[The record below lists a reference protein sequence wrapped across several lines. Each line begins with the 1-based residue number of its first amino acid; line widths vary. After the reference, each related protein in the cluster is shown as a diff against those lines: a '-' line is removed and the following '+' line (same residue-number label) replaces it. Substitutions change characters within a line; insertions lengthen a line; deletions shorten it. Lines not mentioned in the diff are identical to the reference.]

1 MEPSLIRWEKCKPVQ
16 ERIQAVAEEDAVR
29 RWSFVPFVLS
39 LTMMSASCAL
49 APPGFTPPDSQTLT
63 LSPAAAS
70 VRVGSGQPFTPSV
83 AGKTWTWSVNG
94 IAGGNATLG
103 TIDVDGNYN
112 APALLPTPNS
122 ITIAAAEAGKPS
134 VTASSAVTLLNPI
147 PVVTG
152 ISPPQVN
159 MGQFTLT
166 ITGSEF
172 VNGATVYFGGTI
184 LATTF
189 VSSTQLTASGT
200 AIPAQVGAVAVEVVN
215 PEPGSI
221 GSNNMNA
228 EVVGSIVVAADVA
241 DRFLEQTTFGPTP
254 ALITQVQYSGLPG
267 FLTAQF
273 ALPITKYPL
282 PAQGETGLGAVQQRF
297 FVQNLTAPDQLRQRV
312 AFALSQIFVIGGNK
326 IGDPTGYTNYLQ
338 LLANDSFTNYRQIM
352 QDVTL
357 SPAMGDWLD
366 MVNNG
371 KPNVSKG
378 DHANENYAREFMQLF
393 TVGTA
398 ELNPDGSYQLDS
410 GGSQIPTYTQDT
422 VEAFALAY
430 TGWTYP
436 LAPGATQQ
444 TYNPAYWT
452 GPMAAVDSNHD
463 TSAKQLLVYPGV
475 SGGGMLPAGQS
486 ATQDLQGAM
495 DNVFNH
501 PNVGPFVSSELI
513 QHLVTSNPSPAYI
526 QRVASVFD
534 NNGSGVRGDMK
545 AVITAILMD
554 PEARRGDDPATAV
567 GTDGHLQEPILYMTG
582 LLRAFGATSDGSNL
596 AFYGS
601 GMGQEALYA
610 PSVFNFY
617 SPSYVIPGT
626 TMYGPEFQI
635 LTTAT
640 SLNRVNWVNSFVL
653 GSIGSGTTVDFSS
666 YATQAANPNA
676 LLGSLNTLMLHGSM
690 SSDMQSAILTAM
702 QAVPASSKQGL
713 QQAQAAIYLIGTSSQ
728 YQVQH

>member
-1 MEPSLIRWEKCKPVQ
+1 
-16 ERIQAVAEEDAVR
+16 VR
-29 RWSFVPFVLS
+29 RWSFAPVVLS
-39 LTMMSASCAL
+39 LAMMSASCAL

-63 LSPAAAS
+63 ISPAFAS
-70 VRVGSGQPFTPSV
+70 VRAGSTQTFTPSMT
-83 AGKTWTWSVNG
+83 GKSWTWSVNG

-103 TIDVDGNYN
+103 TIDANGNYS
-112 APALLPTPNS
+112 APALLPTPNT
-122 ITIAAAEAGKPS
+122 ITIEAAEAAKPS
-134 VTASSAVTLLNPI
+134 VTASSAVRLLNPI
-147 PVVTG
+147 PAVTG
-152 ISPPQVN
+152 ISPPQANV
-159 MGQFTLT
+159 GTFTLT

-172 VNGATVYFGGTI
+172 VNGATVSFGGTT
-184 LATTF
+184 LTTTF
-189 VSSTQLTASGT
+189 VSSAQLTASGT
-200 AIPAQVGAVAVEVVN
+200 ATSAQVGAVAVEVVN
-215 PEPGSI
+215 PDPGSI

-228 EVVGSIVVAADVA
+228 EVVGGIAVAANIA

-254 ALITQVQYSGLPG
+254 ALITQVQYSGLQV
-267 FLTAQF
+267 FLTALF
-273 ALPITKYPL
+273 ALPITKYPP

-297 FVQNLTAPDQLRQRV
+297 FVQNPTARDQLRQRV

-326 IGDPTGYTNYLQ
+326 VTDPTGYTNYLQ
-338 LLANDSFTNYRQIM
+338 LLANDSFTNYRTIM

-393 TVGTA
+393 TIGTS
-398 ELNPDGSYQLDS
+398 ELNPDGSYLLDS
-410 GGSQIPTYTQDT
+410 GGNQIPTYTQST

-444 TYNPAYWT
+444 TYNPPYWT
-452 GPMAAVDSNHD
+452 GSMVAVDSNHD
-463 TSAKQLLVYPGV
+463 TTAKQLLIYPGA
-475 SGGGMLPAGQS
+475 SGGGLLAAGQS
-486 ATQDLQGAM
+486 ATQDLQRAL

-501 PNVGPFVSSELI
+501 PNVGPFVSNELI
-513 QHLVTSNPSPAYI
+513 QHLVTSNPSPPYV

-596 AFYGS
+596 AYDGS
-601 GMGQEALYA
+601 GMGQEALYS

-617 SPSYVIPGT
+617 SPRYVIPGS

-640 SLNRVNWVNSFVL
+640 SLNRVNWVNSFVF

-666 YATQAANPNA
+666 YATQASNPSA

-702 QAVPASSKQGL
+702 QAAPAGSKQDM

-728 YQVQH
+728 YRVQH

>member
-1 MEPSLIRWEKCKPVQ
+1 M
-16 ERIQAVAEEDAVR
+16 R
-29 RWSFVPFVLS
+29 RWSFAAVVLAM
-39 LTMMSASCAL
+39 TSASCAL
-49 APPGFTPPDSQTLT
+49 TPPGFTNPDTQTLT
-63 LSPAAAS
+63 LSPAEAA
-70 VRVGSGQPFTPSV
+70 VRVGSAQPFAPSV
-83 AGKTWTWSVNG
+83 AGKSWTWSVNG

-103 TIDVDGNYN
+103 TIDANGNYS
-112 APALLPTPNS
+112 APAVLPTPNT
-122 ITIAAAEAGKPS
+122 ITITAAETAKPS
-134 VTASSAVTLLNPI
+134 ETASSAVTLLNPI

-152 ISPPQVN
+152 ISPLQVN
-159 MGQFTLT
+159 VGTFTLT

-172 VNGATVYFGGTI
+172 VNGATVSFGGTT
-184 LATTF
+184 LTTSF

-200 AIPAQVGAVAVEVVN
+200 ATPAQVGAVTVAVMN
-215 PEPGSI
+215 PDPGAI
-221 GSNNMNA
+221 GSNDMNA
-228 EVVGSIVVAADVA
+228 QVVGTISVAANVA
-241 DRFLEQTTFGPTP
+241 DRFLEQTTFGPTT
-254 ALITQVQYSGLPG
+254 ALITQVQYSGLQG
-267 FLTAQF
+267 FLTAQY

-282 PAQGETGLGAVQQRF
+282 PASGESGLGAVQQRF
-297 FVQNLTAPDQLRQRV
+297 FVQNLTAQDQLRQRV
-312 AFALSQIFVIGGNK
+312 AFALSQIFVVGGAK
-326 IGDPTGYTNYLQ
+326 VTDPTGYTNYLQ
-338 LLANDSFTNYRQIM
+338 LLENDAFTNYRQIM

-371 KPNVSKG
+371 KPNTSKG

-393 TVGTA
+393 TIGTSQ
-398 ELNPDGSYQLDS
+398 LNPNGTYQLDS
-410 GGSQIPTYTQDT
+410 GGNQIATYTQNT

-436 LAPGATQQ
+436 PAPGATQQ

-452 GPMAAVDSNHD
+452 GPMVAVDSNHD
-463 TSAKQLLVYPGV
+463 TTAKQLLVYSGV
-475 SGGGMLPAGQS
+475 SGGGMLPAGGS
-486 ATQDLQGAM
+486 AAQDLQGAL

-501 PNVGPFVSSELI
+501 PNVGPFVSNELI

-534 NNGSGVRGDMK
+534 DNGSGVRGDMK

-582 LLRAFGATSDGSNL
+582 ILRAFGAASDGSNL
-596 AFYGS
+596 AYYGS

-640 SLNRVNWVNSFVL
+640 SLNRVNWTNSFVF
-653 GSIGSGTTVDFSS
+653 GSIGSGTTVSFSG
-666 YATQAANPNA
+666 YATQAPNPSA

-690 SSDMQSAILTAM
+690 SSDMQSSILTAM
-702 QAVPASSKQGL
+702 QAVPAGSKQGL
-713 QQAQAAIYLIGTSSQ
+713 QQAQMAIYLIGTSSQ

>member
-1 MEPSLIRWEKCKPVQ
+1 
-16 ERIQAVAEEDAVR
+16 VR
-29 RWSFVPFVLS
+29 RWSLALVVLS
-39 LTMMSASCAL
+39 LAMMSASCAL
-49 APPGFTPPDSQTLT
+49 APTGFTSPDTQTLA
-63 LSPAAAS
+63 LSPAEAS
-70 VRVGSGQPFTPSV
+70 VRVGSAQPFAPSL
-83 AGKTWTWSVNG
+83 AGKLWTWSVNG

-103 TIDVDGNYN
+103 TIDANGNYS
-112 APALLPTPNS
+112 APAVLPTPNT
-122 ITIAAAEAGKPS
+122 ITVTAAETAKPS
-134 VTASSAVTLLNPI
+134 ETASSAVTLLNPI

-152 ISPPQVN
+152 ISPPQVHV
-159 MGQFTLT
+159 GAFTLT
-166 ITGSEF
+166 ISGSEF
-172 VNGATVYFGGTI
+172 VNGASVSFGGTA
-184 LATTF
+184 LATSF

-200 AIPAQVGAVAVEVVN
+200 AAPAQVGAVTVDVMN
-215 PEPGSI
+215 PDPGAI

-228 EVVGSIVVAADVA
+228 QVVGTISVAANVA
-241 DRFLEQTTFGPTP
+241 DRFLEQTTFGPTTP
-254 ALITQVQYSGLPG
+254 LITQVQYSGLQG
-267 FLTAQF
+267 FLTAQY
-273 ALPITKYPL
+273 ALPITQYPL
-282 PAQGETGLGAVQQRF
+282 PASGESGLGAVQQRF
-297 FVQNLTAPDQLRQRV
+297 FVQNLTAEDQLRQRV
-312 AFALSQIFVIGGNK
+312 AFALSQIFVIGGAK
-326 IGDPTGYTNYLQ
+326 VTDPTGYTNYLQ
-338 LLANDSFTNYRQIM
+338 LLENDAFTNYRQIM

-371 KPNVSKG
+371 KPNTSQG

-393 TVGTA
+393 TIGTA
-398 ELNPDGSYQLDS
+398 QLNPDGSYQLDS
-410 GGSQIPTYTQDT
+410 GGNQIPTYTQNT

-436 LAPGATQQ
+436 LAPGATQR

-452 GPMAAVDSNHD
+452 GPMVAVDSNHD
-463 TSAKQLLVYPGV
+463 TTAKQLLVYPGV

-486 ATQDLQGAM
+486 AVQDLQGAL

-501 PNVGPFVSSELI
+501 PNVGPFVSNQLI

-526 QRVASVFD
+526 QRVASVFND
-534 NNGSGVRGDMK
+534 NGSGVRGDMK
-545 AVITAILMD
+545 ALITAVLID
-554 PEARRGDDPATAV
+554 PEARRGDDPASAV

-596 AFYGS
+596 AYYGS

-626 TMYGPEFQI
+626 TIYGPEFQI

-640 SLNRVNWVNSFVL
+640 SLNRVNWTNSYVF
-653 GSIGSGTTVDFSS
+653 GSIGPGTTVSFSN
-666 YATQAANPNA
+666 YATQASQPSA
-676 LLGSLNTLMLHGSM
+676 LLSSLNTLMLHGSM

-702 QAVPASSKQGL
+702 QSVPSGSKQGL
-713 QQAQAAIYLIGTSSQ
+713 QQAQMAIYLVGTSSQ

>member
-1 MEPSLIRWEKCKPVQ
+1 
-16 ERIQAVAEEDAVR
+16 VR
-29 RWSFVPFVLS
+29 RWSFAVVVLS
-39 LTMMSASCAL
+39 LAIMSASCAL
-49 APPGFTPPDSQTLT
+49 APTGFTSPDTQTLT
-63 LSPAAAS
+63 LSPAEAS
-70 VRVGSGQPFTPSV
+70 VRVGSAQPFAPSL
-83 AGKTWTWSVNG
+83 AGKSWTWSVNG

-103 TIDVDGNYN
+103 TIDANGNYN
-112 APALLPTPNS
+112 APAVLPTPNT
-122 ITIAAAEAGKPS
+122 ITVTAAETAKPS
-134 VTASSAVTLLNPI
+134 ETASSAVTLLNPI

-159 MGQFTLT
+159 VGNFTLT
-166 ITGSEF
+166 ISGSEF
-172 VNGATVYFGGTI
+172 VNGAIVSFGGTA
-184 LATTF
+184 LTTSF

-200 AIPAQVGAVAVEVVN
+200 AAPAQVGAVTVDVMN
-215 PEPGSI
+215 PDPGAI

-228 EVVGSIVVAADVA
+228 EVVGTISVAANVA
-241 DRFLEQTTFGPTP
+241 DRFLEQSTFGPTT
-254 ALITQVQYSGLPG
+254 ALITQVQYSGLQG
-267 FLTAQF
+267 FLMAQYV
-273 ALPITKYPL
+273 LPITKYPL
-282 PAQGETGLGAVQQRF
+282 PASGESGLGAVQQRF
-297 FVQNLTAPDQLRQRV
+297 FVQNLTAQDQLRQRV
-312 AFALSQIFVIGGNK
+312 AFALSQIFVIGGAK
-326 IGDPTGYTNYLQ
+326 VTDPTGYTNYLQ
-338 LLANDSFTNYRQIM
+338 LLGNDAFTNYRQIM

-371 KPNVSKG
+371 KPNTSQG

-393 TVGTA
+393 TIGTSQ
-398 ELNPDGSYQLDS
+398 LNPDGTYQLDS
-410 GGSQIPTYTQDT
+410 GGNQIPTYTQNT

-436 LAPGATQQ
+436 LAPGTTQR

-452 GPMAAVDSNHD
+452 GPMVAVDSNHD
-463 TSAKQLLVYPGV
+463 TTAKQLLVYPGV

-486 ATQDLQGAM
+486 AAQDLQGAL

-501 PNVGPFVSSELI
+501 PNVGPFVSNELI

-526 QRVASVFD
+526 QRVASVFND
-534 NNGSGVRGDMK
+534 NGSGVRGDMK
-545 AVITAILMD
+545 ALITAVLMD
-554 PEARRGDDPATAV
+554 PEARRGDDPASAV

-582 LLRAFGATSDGSNL
+582 LLRGFGAASDGSNL
-596 AFYGS
+596 AYYGS

-640 SLNRVNWVNSFVL
+640 SLNRVNWTNSYVF
-653 GSIGSGTTVDFSS
+653 GSIGSGTTVSFSN
-666 YATQAANPNA
+666 YATQASNPSA

-690 SSDMQSAILTAM
+690 SSDMQSAILTAV
-702 QAVPASSKQGL
+702 QAVPAGSKQGL
-713 QQAQAAIYLIGTSSQ
+713 QQAQMAIYLIGTSSQ

>member
-1 MEPSLIRWEKCKPVQ
+1 
-16 ERIQAVAEEDAVR
+16 VR
-29 RWSFVPFVLS
+29 RWSLALVVLS
-39 LTMMSASCAL
+39 LAMMSASCAL
-49 APPGFTPPDSQTLT
+49 APTGFTSPDTQTLA
-63 LSPAAAS
+63 LSPAEAS
-70 VRVGSGQPFTPSV
+70 VRVGSAQPFAPSL
-83 AGKTWTWSVNG
+83 AGKLWTWSVNG

-103 TIDVDGNYN
+103 TIDANGNYS
-112 APALLPTPNS
+112 APAVLPTPNT
-122 ITIAAAEAGKPS
+122 ITVTAAETAKPS
-134 VTASSAVTLLNPI
+134 ETASSAVTLLNPI

-152 ISPPQVN
+152 ISPPQVHV
-159 MGQFTLT
+159 GAFTLT
-166 ITGSEF
+166 ISGSEF
-172 VNGATVYFGGTI
+172 VNGASVSFGGTA
-184 LATTF
+184 LATSF

-200 AIPAQVGAVAVEVVN
+200 AAPAQVGAVTVHVMN
-215 PEPGSI
+215 PDPGAI

-228 EVVGSIVVAADVA
+228 QVVGTISVAANVA
-241 DRFLEQTTFGPTP
+241 DRFLEQTTFGPTTP
-254 ALITQVQYSGLPG
+254 LITQVQYSGLQG
-267 FLTAQF
+267 FLTAQY

-282 PAQGETGLGAVQQRF
+282 PASGESGLGAVQQRF
-297 FVQNLTAPDQLRQRV
+297 FVQNLTAEDQLRQRV
-312 AFALSQIFVIGGNK
+312 AFALSQIFVIGGAK
-326 IGDPTGYTNYLQ
+326 VTDPTGYTNYLQ
-338 LLANDSFTNYRQIM
+338 LLENDAFTNYRQIM

-371 KPNVSKG
+371 KPNTNQG

-393 TVGTA
+393 TIGTA
-398 ELNPDGSYQLDS
+398 QLNPDGSYQLDS
-410 GGSQIPTYTQDT
+410 GGNQIPTYTQNT

-436 LAPGATQQ
+436 LAPGATQR

-452 GPMAAVDSNHD
+452 GPMVAVDSNHD
-463 TSAKQLLVYPGV
+463 TTAKQLLVYPGV

-486 ATQDLQGAM
+486 AVQDLQGAL

-501 PNVGPFVSSELI
+501 PNVGPFVSNQLI

-526 QRVASVFD
+526 QRVASVFND
-534 NNGSGVRGDMK
+534 NGSGVRGDMK
-545 AVITAILMD
+545 ALITAVLID
-554 PEARRGDDPATAV
+554 PEARRGDDPASAV

-596 AFYGS
+596 AYYGS

-626 TMYGPEFQI
+626 TIYGPEFQI

-640 SLNRVNWVNSFVL
+640 SLNRVNWTNSYVF
-653 GSIGSGTTVDFSS
+653 GSIGPGTTVSFSN
-666 YATQAANPNA
+666 YATQASQPSA
-676 LLGSLNTLMLHGSM
+676 LLSSLNTLMLHGSM

-702 QAVPASSKQGL
+702 QSVPSGSKQGL
-713 QQAQAAIYLIGTSSQ
+713 QQAQMAIYLVGTSSQ

>member
-1 MEPSLIRWEKCKPVQ
+1 M
-16 ERIQAVAEEDAVR
+16 R
-29 RWSFVPFVLS
+29 RWSLAPVVLA
-39 LTMMSASCAL
+39 LAMMSASCAL
-49 APPGFTPPDSQTLT
+49 TPPGFTPPESQTLT
-63 LSPAAAS
+63 LSPAVAS
-70 VRVGSGQPFTPSV
+70 VRVGSAQPFTPSV
-83 AGKTWTWSVNG
+83 AGKSWTWSVNG

-103 TIDVDGNYN
+103 TIDANGNYS
-112 APALLPTPNS
+112 APALLPAPNTIS
-122 ITIAAAEAGKPS
+122 ITAAEAGKPS
-134 VTASSAVTLLNPI
+134 ENASSAVTLLNPI
-147 PVVTG
+147 PMVTG

-159 MGQFTLT
+159 VGSFTLT
-166 ITGSEF
+166 ITGSDF
-172 VNGATVYFGGTI
+172 VNGATVSFGGTP

-189 VSSTQLTASGT
+189 VSSTQLTASGM
-200 AIPAQVGAVAVEVVN
+200 ASAAQVGTVAVEVMN
-215 PEPGSI
+215 PDPGSI
-221 GSNNMNA
+221 GSNSISA
-228 EVVGSIVVAADVA
+228 LVVGTISVAANVA

-254 ALITQVQYSGLPG
+254 ALITQVQYSGLQG

-273 ALPITKYPL
+273 ALPVTKYPL
-282 PAQGETGLGAVQQRF
+282 PASGETGLGAVQQRF
-297 FVQNLTAPDQLRQRV
+297 FVQNLTAQDQLRQRV

-326 IGDPTGYTNYLQ
+326 VTDPTGYTNYLQ

-393 TVGTA
+393 TIGTS
-398 ELNPDGSYQLDS
+398 ELNPDGSFQLDS
-410 GGSQIPTYTQDT
+410 GGNQIPTYTQST

-444 TYNPAYWT
+444 TYNPQYWT
-452 GPMAAVDSNHD
+452 GPMVAVDSNHD
-463 TSAKQLLVYPGV
+463 TTAKQLLVYSGA

-486 ATQDLQGAM
+486 ATQDLQGAL

-501 PNVGPFVSSELI
+501 PNVGPFVSRELI
-513 QHLVTSNPSPAYI
+513 QHLVTSNPSPGYI
-526 QRVASVFD
+526 ERVASVFD
-534 NNGSGVRGDMK
+534 NNGSGLRGDMK

-582 LLRAFGATSDGSNL
+582 LLREFGATSDGSNL
-596 AFYGS
+596 AYYGS
-601 GMGQEALYA
+601 NMGQEALFS

-640 SLNRVNWVNSFVL
+640 SLNRVNWVSSFVF
-653 GSIGSGTTVDFSS
+653 GSLGSGTTVDFSS
-666 YATQAANPNA
+666 YATQAANPTA

-702 QAVPASSKQGL
+702 QAVPAGSKQGL

>member
-1 MEPSLIRWEKCKPVQ
+1 
-16 ERIQAVAEEDAVR
+16 VR
-29 RWSFVPFVLS
+29 RWSLALVVLS
-39 LTMMSASCAL
+39 LAMMSASCAL
-49 APPGFTPPDSQTLT
+49 APTGFTSPDTQTLA
-63 LSPAAAS
+63 LSPAEAS
-70 VRVGSGQPFTPSV
+70 VRVGSAQPFAPSL
-83 AGKTWTWSVNG
+83 AGKLWTWSVNG

-103 TIDVDGNYN
+103 TIDANGNYS
-112 APALLPTPNS
+112 APAVLPTPNT
-122 ITIAAAEAGKPS
+122 ITVTAAETAKPS
-134 VTASSAVTLLNPI
+134 ETASSAVTLLNPI

-152 ISPPQVN
+152 ISPPQVHV
-159 MGQFTLT
+159 GAFTLT
-166 ITGSEF
+166 ISGSEF
-172 VNGATVYFGGTI
+172 VNGASVSFGGTA
-184 LATTF
+184 LATSF

-200 AIPAQVGAVAVEVVN
+200 AAPAQVGAVTVDVMN
-215 PEPGSI
+215 PDPGAI

-228 EVVGSIVVAADVA
+228 QVVGTISVAANVA
-241 DRFLEQTTFGPTP
+241 DRFLEQTTFGPTTP
-254 ALITQVQYSGLPG
+254 LITQVQYSGLQG
-267 FLTAQF
+267 FLTAQY
-273 ALPITKYPL
+273 ALPITQYPL
-282 PAQGETGLGAVQQRF
+282 PASGESGLGAVQQRF
-297 FVQNLTAPDQLRQRV
+297 FVQNLTAEDQLRQRV
-312 AFALSQIFVIGGNK
+312 AFALSQIFVIGGAK
-326 IGDPTGYTNYLQ
+326 VTDPTGYTNYLQ
-338 LLANDSFTNYRQIM
+338 LLENDAFTNYRQIM

-371 KPNVSKG
+371 KPNTNQG

-393 TVGTA
+393 TIGTA
-398 ELNPDGSYQLDS
+398 QLNPDGSYQLDS
-410 GGSQIPTYTQDT
+410 GGNQIPTYTQNT

-436 LAPGATQQ
+436 LAPGATQR

-452 GPMAAVDSNHD
+452 GPMVAVDSNHD
-463 TSAKQLLVYPGV
+463 TTAKQLLVYPGV

-486 ATQDLQGAM
+486 AVQDLQGAL

-501 PNVGPFVSSELI
+501 PNVGPFVSNQLI

-526 QRVASVFD
+526 QRVASVFND
-534 NNGSGVRGDMK
+534 NGSGVRGDMK
-545 AVITAILMD
+545 ALITAVLID
-554 PEARRGDDPATAV
+554 PEARRGDDPASAV

-596 AFYGS
+596 AYYGS

-626 TMYGPEFQI
+626 TIYGPEFQI

-640 SLNRVNWVNSFVL
+640 SLNRVNWTNSYVF
-653 GSIGSGTTVDFSS
+653 GSIGPGTTVSFSN
-666 YATQAANPNA
+666 YATQASQPSA
-676 LLGSLNTLMLHGSM
+676 LLSSLNTLMLHGSM

-702 QAVPASSKQGL
+702 QSVPSGSKQGL
-713 QQAQAAIYLIGTSSQ
+713 QQAQMAIYLVGTSSQ

>member
-1 MEPSLIRWEKCKPVQ
+1 
-16 ERIQAVAEEDAVR
+16 VR
-29 RWSFVPFVLS
+29 RWSLALVVLS
-39 LTMMSASCAL
+39 LAMMSASCAL
-49 APPGFTPPDSQTLT
+49 APTGFTSPDTQTLA
-63 LSPAAAS
+63 LSPAEAS
-70 VRVGSGQPFTPSV
+70 VRVGSAQPFAPSL
-83 AGKTWTWSVNG
+83 AGKLWTWSVNG

-103 TIDVDGNYN
+103 TIDANGNYS
-112 APALLPTPNS
+112 APAVLPTPNT
-122 ITIAAAEAGKPS
+122 ITVTAAETAKPS
-134 VTASSAVTLLNPI
+134 ETASSAVTLLNPI

-152 ISPPQVN
+152 ISPPQVHV
-159 MGQFTLT
+159 GAFTLT
-166 ITGSEF
+166 ISGSEF
-172 VNGATVYFGGTI
+172 VNGASVSFGGTA
-184 LATTF
+184 LATSF

-200 AIPAQVGAVAVEVVN
+200 AAPAQVGAVTVDVMN
-215 PEPGSI
+215 PDPGAI

-228 EVVGSIVVAADVA
+228 QVVGTISVAANVA
-241 DRFLEQTTFGPTP
+241 DRFLEQTTFGPTTP
-254 ALITQVQYSGLPG
+254 LITQVQYSGLQG
-267 FLTAQF
+267 FLTAQY

-282 PAQGETGLGAVQQRF
+282 PASGESGLGAVQQRF
-297 FVQNLTAPDQLRQRV
+297 FVQNLTAEDQLRQRV
-312 AFALSQIFVIGGNK
+312 AFALSQIFVIGGAK
-326 IGDPTGYTNYLQ
+326 VTDPTGYTNYLQ
-338 LLANDSFTNYRQIM
+338 LLENDAFTNYRQIM

-371 KPNVSKG
+371 KPNTNQG

-393 TVGTA
+393 TIGTA
-398 ELNPDGSYQLDS
+398 QLNPDGSYQLDS
-410 GGSQIPTYTQDT
+410 GGNQIPTYTQNT

-436 LAPGATQQ
+436 LAPGATQR

-452 GPMAAVDSNHD
+452 GPMVAVDSNHD
-463 TSAKQLLVYPGV
+463 TTAKQLLVYPGV

-486 ATQDLQGAM
+486 AVQDLQGAL

-501 PNVGPFVSSELI
+501 PNVGPFVSNQLI

-526 QRVASVFD
+526 QRVASVFND
-534 NNGSGVRGDMK
+534 NGSGVRGDMK
-545 AVITAILMD
+545 ALITAVLID
-554 PEARRGDDPATAV
+554 PEARRGDDPASAV

-596 AFYGS
+596 AYYGS

-626 TMYGPEFQI
+626 TIYGPEFQI

-640 SLNRVNWVNSFVL
+640 SLNRVNWTNSYVF
-653 GSIGSGTTVDFSS
+653 GSIGPGTTVSFSN
-666 YATQAANPNA
+666 YATQASQPSA
-676 LLGSLNTLMLHGSM
+676 LLSSLNTLMLHGSM

-702 QAVPASSKQGL
+702 QSVPSGSKQGL
-713 QQAQAAIYLIGTSSQ
+713 QQAQMAIYLVGTSSQ

>member
-1 MEPSLIRWEKCKPVQ
+1 
-16 ERIQAVAEEDAVR
+16 VR
-29 RWSFVPFVLS
+29 RWSLALVVLS
-39 LTMMSASCAL
+39 LAMMSASCAL
-49 APPGFTPPDSQTLT
+49 APTGFTSPDTQTLA
-63 LSPAAAS
+63 LSPAEAS
-70 VRVGSGQPFTPSV
+70 VRVGSAQPFAPSL
-83 AGKTWTWSVNG
+83 AGKLWTWSVNG

-103 TIDVDGNYN
+103 TIDANGNYS
-112 APALLPTPNS
+112 APAVLPTPNT
-122 ITIAAAEAGKPS
+122 ITVTAAETAKPS
-134 VTASSAVTLLNPI
+134 ETASSAVTLLNPI

-152 ISPPQVN
+152 ISPPQVHV
-159 MGQFTLT
+159 GAFTLT
-166 ITGSEF
+166 ISGSEF
-172 VNGATVYFGGTI
+172 VNGASVSFGGTA
-184 LATTF
+184 LATSF

-200 AIPAQVGAVAVEVVN
+200 AAPAQVGAVTVDVMN
-215 PEPGSI
+215 PDPGAI

-228 EVVGSIVVAADVA
+228 QVVGTISVAANVA
-241 DRFLEQTTFGPTP
+241 DRFLEQTTFGPTTP
-254 ALITQVQYSGLPG
+254 LITQVQYSGLQG
-267 FLTAQF
+267 FLTAQY

-282 PAQGETGLGAVQQRF
+282 PASGESGLGAVQQRF
-297 FVQNLTAPDQLRQRV
+297 FVQNLTAEDQLRQRV
-312 AFALSQIFVIGGNK
+312 AFALSQIFVIGGAK
-326 IGDPTGYTNYLQ
+326 VTDPTGYTNYLQ
-338 LLANDSFTNYRQIM
+338 LLENDAFTNYRQIM

-371 KPNVSKG
+371 KPNTSQG

-393 TVGTA
+393 TIGTA
-398 ELNPDGSYQLDS
+398 QLNPDGSYQLDS
-410 GGSQIPTYTQDT
+410 GGNQIPTYTQNT

-436 LAPGATQQ
+436 LAPGATQR

-452 GPMAAVDSNHD
+452 GPMVAVDSNHD
-463 TSAKQLLVYPGV
+463 TTAKQLLVYPGV

-486 ATQDLQGAM
+486 AVQDLQGAL

-501 PNVGPFVSSELI
+501 PNVGPFVSNQLI

-526 QRVASVFD
+526 QRVASVFND
-534 NNGSGVRGDMK
+534 NGAGVRGDMK
-545 AVITAILMD
+545 ALITAVLID
-554 PEARRGDDPATAV
+554 PEARRGDDPASAV

-596 AFYGS
+596 AYYGS

-626 TMYGPEFQI
+626 TIYGPEFQI

-640 SLNRVNWVNSFVL
+640 SLNRVNWTNSYVF
-653 GSIGSGTTVDFSS
+653 GSIGPGTTVSFSN
-666 YATQAANPNA
+666 YATQASQPSA
-676 LLGSLNTLMLHGSM
+676 LLSSLNTLMLHGSM

-702 QAVPASSKQGL
+702 QSVPSGSKQGL
-713 QQAQAAIYLIGTSSQ
+713 QQAQMAIYLVGTSSQ

>member
-1 MEPSLIRWEKCKPVQ
+1 
-16 ERIQAVAEEDAVR
+16 VR
-29 RWSFVPFVLS
+29 RWSFAAVVLAM
-39 LTMMSASCAL
+39 TSASCAL
-49 APPGFTPPDSQTLT
+49 TPPGFTNPDTQTLT
-63 LSPAAAS
+63 LSPAEAA
-70 VRVGSGQPFTPSV
+70 VRVGSAQPFAPSV
-83 AGKTWTWSVNG
+83 AGKSWTWSVNG

-103 TIDVDGNYN
+103 TIDANGNYS
-112 APALLPTPNS
+112 APAVLPTPNT
-122 ITIAAAEAGKPS
+122 ITITAAETAKPS
-134 VTASSAVTLLNPI
+134 ETASSAVTLLNPI

-152 ISPPQVN
+152 ISPLQVN
-159 MGQFTLT
+159 VGTFTLT

-172 VNGATVYFGGTI
+172 VNGATVSFGGTT
-184 LATTF
+184 LTTSF

-200 AIPAQVGAVAVEVVN
+200 ATPAQVGAVTVAVMN
-215 PEPGSI
+215 PDPGAI
-221 GSNNMNA
+221 GSNDMNA
-228 EVVGSIVVAADVA
+228 QVVGTISVAANVA
-241 DRFLEQTTFGPTP
+241 DRFLEQTTFGPTT
-254 ALITQVQYSGLPG
+254 ALITQVQYSGLQG
-267 FLTAQF
+267 FLTAQY

-282 PAQGETGLGAVQQRF
+282 PASGESGLGAVQQRF
-297 FVQNLTAPDQLRQRV
+297 FVQNLTAQDQLRQRV
-312 AFALSQIFVIGGNK
+312 AFALSQIFVVGGAK
-326 IGDPTGYTNYLQ
+326 VTDPTGYTNYLQ
-338 LLANDSFTNYRQIM
+338 LLENDAFTNYRQIM

-371 KPNVSKG
+371 KPNTSKG

-393 TVGTA
+393 TIGTSQ
-398 ELNPDGSYQLDS
+398 LNPNGTYQLDS
-410 GGSQIPTYTQDT
+410 GGNQIATYTQNT

-436 LAPGATQQ
+436 PAPGATQQ

-452 GPMAAVDSNHD
+452 GPMVAVDSNHD
-463 TSAKQLLVYPGV
+463 TTAKQLLVYSGV
-475 SGGGMLPAGQS
+475 SGGGMLPAGGS
-486 ATQDLQGAM
+486 AAQDLQGAL

-501 PNVGPFVSSELI
+501 PNVGPFVSNELI

-534 NNGSGVRGDMK
+534 DNGSGVRGDMK

-582 LLRAFGATSDGSNL
+582 ILRAFGAASDGSNL
-596 AFYGS
+596 AYYGS

-640 SLNRVNWVNSFVL
+640 SLNRVNWTNSFVF
-653 GSIGSGTTVDFSS
+653 GSIGSGTTVSFSG
-666 YATQAANPNA
+666 YATQAPNPSA

-690 SSDMQSAILTAM
+690 SSDMQSSILTAM
-702 QAVPASSKQGL
+702 QAVPAGSKQGL
-713 QQAQAAIYLIGTSSQ
+713 QQAQMAIYLIGTSSQ

>member
-1 MEPSLIRWEKCKPVQ
+1 
-16 ERIQAVAEEDAVR
+16 
-29 RWSFVPFVLS
+29 
-39 LTMMSASCAL
+39 MMSASCAL
-49 APPGFTPPDSQTLT
+49 APTGFTSPDTQTLA
-63 LSPAAAS
+63 LSPAEAS
-70 VRVGSGQPFTPSV
+70 VRVGSAQPFAPSL
-83 AGKTWTWSVNG
+83 AGKLWTWSVNG

-103 TIDVDGNYN
+103 TIDANGNYS
-112 APALLPTPNS
+112 APAVLPTPNT
-122 ITIAAAEAGKPS
+122 ITVTAAETAKPS
-134 VTASSAVTLLNPI
+134 ETASSAVTLLNPI

-152 ISPPQVN
+152 ISPPQVHV
-159 MGQFTLT
+159 GAFTLT
-166 ITGSEF
+166 ISGSEF
-172 VNGATVYFGGTI
+172 VNGASVSFGGTA
-184 LATTF
+184 LATSF

-200 AIPAQVGAVAVEVVN
+200 AAPAQVGAVTVDVMN
-215 PEPGSI
+215 PDPGAI

-228 EVVGSIVVAADVA
+228 QVVGTISVAANVA
-241 DRFLEQTTFGPTP
+241 DRFLEQTTFGPTTP
-254 ALITQVQYSGLPG
+254 LITQVQYSGLQG
-267 FLTAQF
+267 FLTAQY

-282 PAQGETGLGAVQQRF
+282 PASGESGLGAVQQRF
-297 FVQNLTAPDQLRQRV
+297 FVQNLTAEDQLRQRV
-312 AFALSQIFVIGGNK
+312 AFALSQIFVIGGAK
-326 IGDPTGYTNYLQ
+326 VTDPTGYTNYLQ
-338 LLANDSFTNYRQIM
+338 LLENDAFTNYRQIM

-371 KPNVSKG
+371 KPNTNQG

-393 TVGTA
+393 TIGTA
-398 ELNPDGSYQLDS
+398 QLNPDGSYQLDS
-410 GGSQIPTYTQDT
+410 GGNQIPTYTQNT

-436 LAPGATQQ
+436 LAPGATQR

-452 GPMAAVDSNHD
+452 GPMVAVDSNHD
-463 TSAKQLLVYPGV
+463 TTAKQLLVYPGV

-486 ATQDLQGAM
+486 AVQDLQGAL

-501 PNVGPFVSSELI
+501 PNVGPFVSNQLI

-526 QRVASVFD
+526 QRVASVFND
-534 NNGSGVRGDMK
+534 NGSGVRGDMK
-545 AVITAILMD
+545 ALITAVLID
-554 PEARRGDDPATAV
+554 PEARRGDDPASAV

-596 AFYGS
+596 AYYGS

-626 TMYGPEFQI
+626 TIYGPEFQI

-640 SLNRVNWVNSFVL
+640 SLNRVNWTNSYVF
-653 GSIGSGTTVDFSS
+653 GSIGPGTTVSFSN
-666 YATQAANPNA
+666 YATQASQPSA
-676 LLGSLNTLMLHGSM
+676 LLSSLNTLMLHGSM

-702 QAVPASSKQGL
+702 QSVPSGSKQGL
-713 QQAQAAIYLIGTSSQ
+713 QQAQMAIYLVGTSSQ

>member
-1 MEPSLIRWEKCKPVQ
+1 V
-16 ERIQAVAEEDAVR
+16 
-29 RWSFVPFVLS
+29 
-39 LTMMSASCAL
+39 
-49 APPGFTPPDSQTLT
+49 
-63 LSPAAAS
+63 
-70 VRVGSGQPFTPSV
+70 
-83 AGKTWTWSVNG
+83 
-94 IAGGNATLG
+94 
-103 TIDVDGNYN
+103 
-112 APALLPTPNS
+112 LPTPNT
-122 ITIAAAEAGKPS
+122 ITVTAAETAKPS
-134 VTASSAVTLLNPI
+134 ETASSAVTLLNPI

-152 ISPPQVN
+152 ISPPQVHV
-159 MGQFTLT
+159 GAFTLT
-166 ITGSEF
+166 ISGSEF
-172 VNGATVYFGGTI
+172 VNGASVSFGGTA
-184 LATTF
+184 LATSF

-200 AIPAQVGAVAVEVVN
+200 AAPAQVGAVTVDVMN
-215 PEPGSI
+215 PDPGAI

-228 EVVGSIVVAADVA
+228 QVVGTISVAANVA
-241 DRFLEQTTFGPTP
+241 DRFLEQTTFGPTTP
-254 ALITQVQYSGLPG
+254 LITQVQYSGLQG
-267 FLTAQF
+267 FLTAQY

-282 PAQGETGLGAVQQRF
+282 PASGESGLGAVQQRF
-297 FVQNLTAPDQLRQRV
+297 FVQNLTAEDQLRQRV
-312 AFALSQIFVIGGNK
+312 AFALSQIFVIGGAK
-326 IGDPTGYTNYLQ
+326 VTDPTGYTNYLQ
-338 LLANDSFTNYRQIM
+338 LLENDAFTNYRQIM

-371 KPNVSKG
+371 KPNTSQG

-393 TVGTA
+393 TIGTA
-398 ELNPDGSYQLDS
+398 QLNPDGSYQLDS
-410 GGSQIPTYTQDT
+410 GGNQIPTYTQNT

-436 LAPGATQQ
+436 LAPGATQR

-452 GPMAAVDSNHD
+452 GPMVAVDSNHD
-463 TSAKQLLVYPGV
+463 TTAKQLLVYPGV

-486 ATQDLQGAM
+486 AVQDLQGAL

-501 PNVGPFVSSELI
+501 PNVGPFVSNQLI

-526 QRVASVFD
+526 QRVASVFND
-534 NNGSGVRGDMK
+534 NGSGVRGDMK
-545 AVITAILMD
+545 ALITAVLID
-554 PEARRGDDPATAV
+554 PEARRGDDPASAV

-596 AFYGS
+596 AYYGS

-626 TMYGPEFQI
+626 TIYGPEFQI

-640 SLNRVNWVNSFVL
+640 SLNRVNWTNSYVF
-653 GSIGSGTTVDFSS
+653 GSIGPGTTVSFSN
-666 YATQAANPNA
+666 YATQASQPSA
-676 LLGSLNTLMLHGSM
+676 LLSSLNTLMLHGSM

-702 QAVPASSKQGL
+702 QSVPSGSKQGL
-713 QQAQAAIYLIGTSSQ
+713 QQAQMAIYLVGTSSQ